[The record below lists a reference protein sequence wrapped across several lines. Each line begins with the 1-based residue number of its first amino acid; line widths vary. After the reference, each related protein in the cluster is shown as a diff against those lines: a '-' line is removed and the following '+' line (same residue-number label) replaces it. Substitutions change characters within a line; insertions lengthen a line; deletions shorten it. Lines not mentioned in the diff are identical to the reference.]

1 MTRPAAPDRKP
12 VILRTETIA
21 RTRLFRVEAV
31 GLRFANGCEV
41 NYERLRGSASGA
53 VLVVPMLDDA
63 TVLLIREYAAGVERY
78 ELALPKGRIE
88 PEETMLDAANREIRE
103 EIGYG
108 ARRLTHL
115 KSVTLAPGYFS
126 HTTHLV
132 LAQELYPERLE
143 GDEPEA
149 IEVVPWPLDRLNEL
163 CAREECTEAR
173 SIAALYLVRDLLQGA
188 R

>member
-1 MTRPAAPDRKP
+1 MSRKP
-12 VILRTETIA
+12 VVTATETIA
-21 RTRLFRVEAV
+21 RTRLFRVERV
-31 GLRFANGCEV
+31 GLRFANGREV
-41 NYERLRGSASGA
+41 SYERLRSSPGGA
-53 VLVVPMLDDA
+53 VMVVPMLDDT

-88 PEETMLDAANREIRE
+88 DGESIVAAANREIME

-108 ARRLTHL
+108 ARRLTHI

-126 HTTHLV
+126 HATHLV
-132 LAQELYPERLE
+132 LAQDLYPERLE

-149 IEVVPWPLDRLNEL
+149 IEVVPWSLDRLTEL

-173 SIAALYLVRDLLQGA
+173 SIAGLFLVRDQLA
-188 R
+188 ASAERA